1 MRQKVKFI
9 RLYEYMLALI
19 CMHFN
24 NFLTVVTKTPIL
36 YNIHFLQFLS
46 NNTNAKHR
54 GVVKNLSD
62 AYDGS

>member
-1 MRQKVKFI
+1 
-9 RLYEYMLALI
+9 MLALI
-19 CMHFN
+19 YMHFN